1 MARKLC
7 SEDNYLSNF
16 NLCAGKNVIGPISD
30 IEHTSKNKN
39 DKSDEKGLE
48 EDDDDDDW
56 EDDDD
61 EDDFDILEDDDDF
74 RRLKKQDD
82 YSVIYDENTSA
93 RPAND

>member
-1 MARKLC
+1 
-7 SEDNYLSNF
+7 
-16 NLCAGKNVIGPISD
+16 VIGPISD

-39 DKSDEKGLE
+39 DSLEDSDLDEM
-48 EDDDDDDW
+48 DDDDDDW

-61 EDDFDILEDDDDF
+61 LDL
-74 RRLKKQDD
+74 RRLKKKEDD